1 MKLGDS
7 AHLFFPRMGES
18 PMITDAR
25 ADLTCWLASTTS
37 SFTQGNMLFMMTV
50 SCVSYKKKKKKNQN
64 FSFALEKN
72 PIFRGTIYLDGG
84 VEGFT
89 EVANLVRGRSANL
102 RLAVLQKTLKY
113 IEMKCFII
121 LIFIK

>member
-1 MKLGDS
+1 
-7 AHLFFPRMGES
+7 
-18 PMITDAR
+18 MITDAR

-50 SCVSYKKKKKKNQN
+50 SCESYKILV
-64 FSFALEKN
+64 FALEKN
-72 PIFRGTIYLDGG
+72 QIFHGTIYLDGG